1 MPLWVYP
8 TVVSMKLVHNIL
20 SPSGKPWVI
29 HPSGQQPV
37 YFNYNPVGDNTNV
50 RSSVANDW
58 ERNYTYDWLGRRLTC
73 TEGELAEIYTY
84 NGSNLSS
91 HTRCWMENGNPLT
104 KSIQYHYNANRLDSV
119 SYADA
124 LTTIYHYNAA
134 GQPDSVYDESGVVC
148 YSYGEMGEVTE
159 ETRIYALPFLSQPIA
174 LSTQFEYDSWG
185 RIQRINYPDQE
196 IVRYYYD
203 LGGQLFRFS
212 NSSNYN
218 YLDSVKYDR
227 FGAKTSQKY
236 GNGLKTNYT
245 YNNLTRRLST
255 ISTTNGNSPF
265 SSQVYN
271 YDPVGNVTQV
281 VSASSWLQN
290 MGLAESFTYDAADQ
304 LTSASE
310 TLYQSYQLSVNY
322 GNWGKINSY
331 TLNQK
336 DLLQNT
342 TQSEAQAYTYP
353 VSGSLGDCQTMFAPE
368 QRTITD
374 ANNNMATE
382 TLYFGINGSLR
393 KREVQSQ
400 PQASYTEYYLFNSAA
415 NMKAYSNNGLD
426 FAYYGYNAAN
436 TRTYKLSMLNQ
447 NQWVN
452 GQPEPLH
459 LQLQS
464 AMFYPN
470 AYINFNHN
478 GEYTKH
484 YYNGSERIASRLGE
498 NTVPIATN
506 NNDRLG
512 YRIMQAD
519 ELARADL
526 LELVEADDVPIETP
540 SVEITSL
547 QPTGT
552 STDIFYY
559 HTNHLGSTAY
569 VTDNN
574 ATVTQG
580 FLYAPFGEI
589 TTEYNAN
596 FGNNILPKYS
606 FNAKELDEETGMYYY
621 EARYYKPPV
630 FTSRDPMFEK
640 YFWMTPYAYC
650 ANNPVKYVDPS
661 GRIIDGVTYNKKT
674 KSFTYSEEAIA
685 RGTDKYIEAR
695 MATKSGRKSIMRM
708 NRSRKSIYTLYVES
722 RPFFREEK
730 IDDEVK
736 YMQIDGIFLPDKNNH
751 NHKSIYI
758 STNSFDKNNLNS
770 DDLSDVLVF
779 RNGEAFDNIKVSI
792 ENIIKPIDEQRFKK
806 TKLYDFLYNN
816 PERCQKQFIHGIG
829 AHEERHLFQFE
840 SGMEQNEDDA
850 ERIELFERKQ
860 FIKHNVDCS
869 PY

>member
-1 MPLWVYP
+1 M
-8 TVVSMKLVHNIL
+8 TSCHNIL
-20 SPSGKPWVI
+20 SNIIKPWAVQAA
-29 HPSGQQPV
+29 GRQFV
-37 YFNYNPVGDNTNV
+37 YFNYNPVGDNTKV
-50 RSSVANDW
+50 YSAVANDW
-58 ERNYTYDWLGRRLTC
+58 ERTYTYDWLGRRLTYV
-73 TEGELAEIYTY
+73 EGELAESFTY
-84 NGSNLSS
+84 DGGNLAAHSQS
-91 HTRCWMENGNPLT
+91 WTENGLPQT
-104 KSIQYHYNANRLDSV
+104 KTTTYHYNAHRLDSV
-119 SYADA
+119 SYDDA
-124 LTTIYHYNAA
+124 LTTIYHYDQY
-134 GQPDSVYDESGVVC
+134 GRVDSLYDESGVVC
-148 YSYGEMGEVTE
+148 YQYGNMGEVTQE
-159 ETRIYALPFLSQPIA
+159 IRIYALPFLSSALA
-174 LSTQFEYDSWG
+174 LSTQFTYDSWG
-185 RIQRINYPDQE
+185 RIQEITYPDNE
-196 IVRYYYD
+196 VVGYTYD
-203 LGGQLFRFS
+203 LGGQLQS
-212 NSSNYN
+212 ITNNSNYT
-218 YLDSVKYDR
+218 YLDNVAYDR
-227 FGAKTSQKY
+227 FGAKVSQEY
-236 GNGLKTNYT
+236 GNGITTDYS
-245 YNNLTRRLST
+245 YNNVTRRLSA
-255 ISTTNGNSPF
+255 ISTTNNGTPM
-265 SSQVYN
+265 SQIQYA

-281 VSASSWLQN
+281 TSSCPWLNSQSFV
-290 MGLAESFTYDAADQ
+290 ETFTYDASDQ
-304 LTSASE
+304 LVSASE
-310 TLYQSYQLSVNY
+310 TQAQSYQLTVTY
-322 GNWGKINSY
+322 GNWGKISGY
-331 TLNQK
+331 SLAQT
-336 DLLQNT
+336 DLQHNT
-342 TQSEAQAYTYP
+342 TQSETQAYTYP
-353 VSGSLGDCQTMFAPE
+353 ATNSIGNSQTLFAPE

-374 ANNNMATE
+374 ANNNVSTE
-382 TLYFGINGSLR
+382 TLTFGINGSLR
-393 KREVQSQ
+393 KREVQGVV
-400 PQASYTEYYLFNSAA
+400 PHTEHYLFNSAA
-415 NMKAYSNNGLD
+415 NLKAYSNNLTD
-426 FAYYGYNAAN
+426 FAYYGYNASN
-436 TRTYKLSMLNQ
+436 TRAYKLGLSGSS
-447 NQWVN
+447 QWVN
-452 GQPEPLH
+452 GQQQSLH
-459 LQLQS
+459 LGPQQ

-470 AYINFNHN
+470 AYVNFNQN

-484 YYNGSERIASRLGE
+484 YYNGSERIASRLG
-498 NTVPIATN
+498 TVTLNNATTSN
-506 NNDRLG
+506 ARLTTRSGQLEDRFRNDIRT
-512 YRIMQAD
+512 
-519 ELARADL
+519 
-526 LELVEADDVPIETP
+526 LVYAGDIPMDMPPEPVSAT
-540 SVEITSL
+540 L
-547 QPTGT
+547 QTTGT
-552 STDIFYY
+552 SSDIFYY

-569 VTDNN
+569 VTDQNRN
-574 ATVTQG
+574 VTQG
-580 FLYAPFGEI
+580 FIYAPFGEI
-589 TTEYNAN
+589 TTEYNAT
-596 FGNNILPKYS
+596 FGNDIIPKYS

-730 IDDEVK
+730 IDDEVI